1 VEGKSL
7 TIKGDGFTY
16 ARVSDLLFGSTYRP
30 GAAQEFPKNL
40 DGTRWEFVAR
50 SVARG
55 KSKTEG
61 FHERHVPISPK
72 VRKLLASG
80 QRDRLAQLASRR
92 VAIIGDLNA
101 LLRTA
106 ILVLLNNGTFPKKP
120 TETLKAQAAKYVK
133 HFEQGEDARFFEDL
147 ALEIEAGDDTQAAAA
162 LLAWQQ
168 ALVERAE
175 SFLHRAFEAGPR
187 SAMQRYHAR
196 SAALSLF
203 HGVLRGAKSPIPDLA
218 DHWRRHA
225 AERDLAQ
232 QLAQNTPNPEENHV
246 SA

>member
-1 VEGKSL
+1 M
-7 TIKGDGFTY
+7 
-16 ARVSDLLFGSTYRP
+16 
-30 GAAQEFPKNL
+30 
-40 DGTRWEFVAR
+40 
-50 SVARG
+50 
-55 KSKTEG
+55 
-61 FHERHVPISPK
+61 
-72 VRKLLASG
+72 
-80 QRDRLAQLASRR
+80 
-92 VAIIGDLNA
+92 
-101 LLRTA
+101 LRTA